1 VATLALMGSPPS
13 AWAQSPPEPVCNASF
28 TSATTIARM
37 ADVVAHG
44 RFIAYEPTSL
54 RVIDGRPTQAD
65 AASIREDLK
74 TLRPKFDG
82 LITYTAVNG
91 ADAIPGIAASLGYHA
106 LIIGVWNPFD
116 DNEINAALEQA
127 RRYPKLVAG
136 LSLGNEVLF
145 AGKHELPEL
154 AAAVAALHRRAPQ
167 LPLSTT
173 EPFHLFDT
181 DRAKPLLRQLDFLL
195 PIVHPVFQP
204 WFRTAPDANAAQFV
218 VNVVN
223 NLALRFCGLILVKE
237 VGEPTAPAASGFA
250 PQRQAAFFAELRKQF
265 PQQRMKG
272 FAYFS
277 AFDAPWRAYDEVA
290 TPPEQRQSAAQ
301 RATSHEEEAH
311 WGLYDEN
318 RKPKPVVSQLP

>member
-1 VATLALMGSPPS
+1 MATLALMGSPLS

-44 RFIAYEPTSL
+44 RFVAYEPISL
-54 RVIDGRPTQAD
+54 RVIDGRPTHAD

-91 ADAIPGIAASLGYHA
+91 AEAIPGIAASLGYHA
-106 LIIGVWNPFD
+106 IIIGVWNPFD
-116 DNEINAALEQA
+116 DNEIDAALEQA

-181 DRAKPLLRQLDFLL
+181 DRAKPLLSQLDFLL

-223 NLALRFCGLILVKE
+223 NLASRFCGLILVKE
-237 VGEPTAPAASGFA
+237 VGEPTAPAASGFS
-250 PQRQAAFFAELRKQF
+250 PQRQAAFFAQLRKQF

-277 AFDAPWRAYDEVA
+277 AFDAPWRAFDELAVS
-290 TPPEQRQSAAQ
+290 PEERQSGALRAA
-301 RATSHEEEAH
+301 SHEEEAH
-311 WGLYDEN
+311 WGLYDES
-318 RKPKPVVSQLP
+318 RKPKPAVSQLP

>member
-1 VATLALMGSPPS
+1 MAALALMGLPLS

-44 RFIAYEPTSL
+44 RFVAYEPISL
-54 RVIDGRPTQAD
+54 RVIDGRPTKAD
-65 AASIREDLK
+65 ATSIREDLK
-74 TLRPKFDG
+74 ALRPKFDG

-91 ADAIPGIAASLGYHA
+91 AQAIPGIAASLGYRA
-106 LIIGVWNPFD
+106 IIIGVWNPFD
-116 DNEINAALEQA
+116 DSEINAALEQA
-127 RRYPKLVAG
+127 RRYPQLVAG

-145 AGKHELPEL
+145 SGKHELPEL
-154 AAAVAALHRRAPQ
+154 AAAVAALHRRVPQ

-181 DRAKPLLRQLDFLL
+181 DRAKPLLSQLDFLL
-195 PIVHPVFQP
+195 PIVHPVFQS

-237 VGEPTAPAASGFA
+237 VGEPTAPAALGFSA
-250 PQRQAAFFAELRKQF
+250 QRQAGFFAELRKQF

-277 AFDAPWRAYDEVA
+277 AFDAPWRAYDELAGVKQA
-290 TPPEQRQSAAQ
+290 GGPGP
-301 RATSHEEEAH
+301 HEEEAH
-311 WGLYDEN
+311 WGLYDAD
-318 RKPKPVVSQLP
+318 RKPKLAGSQLP

>member
-1 VATLALMGSPPS
+1 LALLLALLPLT

-37 ADVVAHG
+37 ADVVARG
-44 RFIAYEPTSL
+44 RFIAYQPVSL
-54 RVIDGRPTQAD
+54 RVIDGHPTHAD

-91 ADAIPGIAASLGYHA
+91 AEAIPGIAASLGYHA
-106 LIIGVWNPFD
+106 IIIGVWDPFD

-154 AAAVAALHRRAPQ
+154 AAAVAALHRRVPQ

-173 EPFHLFDT
+173 EPFHLLDT
-181 DRAKPLLRQLDFLL
+181 DSAKPLLRQLDFLL

-237 VGEPTAPAASGFA
+237 VGEPTAPAASGLS
-250 PQRQAAFFAELRKQF
+250 PQRQASFFAERRKQF
-265 PQQRMKG
+265 PQRRMKG

-277 AFDAPWRAYDEVA
+277 AFDAPWRAYDELAGVK
-290 TPPEQRQSAAQ
+290 PGQGP
-301 RATSHEEEAH
+301 HEEEAH